1 MDESISGVLSYWNL
15 KKFQSEDKPLS
26 ILEFP
31 LYTDSHIIG
40 ELKDG
45 KSPYKLLNMIANF
58 NNQEVVKDALT
69 LRVNWYID
77 SRASYKVQT
86 DTTRYHGGWVTDEL
100 ASLISL
106 RLGIR
111 VKAGQMTRSFDCY
124 SNDPL
129 GQPCSTREKAPQ
141 VNIKVRGAML
151 PNAVKTV
158 DIAEVDNIHLL
169 GELSECEYIAL
180 VRSARMYQ
188 EALWVAE
195 SEPELAW
202 LMLISAVETA
212 ANHWSSEKESPVER
226 LRSAKPEL
234 AKILLESG
242 GETLL
247 KNVALEIAPTLGS
260 TNKFIKFCLHFMPK
274 EPEKRPIDC
283 YQVKWS
289 KTGFKVIL
297 NKLYGY
303 RSQALHGGIPFPAPL
318 CTPPELI
325 PHDSYTEKGGT
336 GLATHTL
343 GASWESKDLP
353 ITMNTFNHF
362 VHGVLNNWW
371 CSLLRSGG

>member
-1 MDESISGVLSYWNL
+1 MDENINGVLSYWNL
-15 KKFQSEDKPLS
+15 KKFHSEDKPLS

-31 LYTDSHIIG
+31 LYSDSHITG
-40 ELKDG
+40 ELKDD
-45 KSPYKLLNMIANF
+45 KSPYKLLNMIASF
-58 NNQEVVKDALT
+58 NNQEVVKDTIT
-69 LRVNWYID
+69 LRINWFID
-77 SRASYKVQT
+77 SRTSYKVKT
-86 DTTRYHGGWVTDEL
+86 DITRYHGGWVTDEI

-111 VKAGQMTRSFDCY
+111 MKAGEMTRSFDCY
-124 SNDPL
+124 SDDPL
-129 GQPCSTREKAPQ
+129 GSPCSTRERAPQ
-141 VNIKVRGAML
+141 INIKARGAIL
-151 PNAVKTV
+151 PSAVKTV
-158 DIAEVDNIHLL
+158 NIEQINDIHLL
-169 GELSECEYIAL
+169 SKLTEYEYIAL

-226 LRSAKPEL
+226 LRTAKPEL

-247 KNVALEIAPTLGS
+247 QSVAIEIASTLGS
-260 TNKFIKFCLHFMPK
+260 TNKFIKFCLEFFPE
-274 EPEKRPIDC
+274 EPEKRPNNG
-283 YQVKWS
+283 YKVKWS
-289 KTGFKVIL
+289 KTGFRDIL

-303 RSQALHGGIPFPAPL
+303 RSSALHGGIPFPAPL
-318 CTPPELI
+318 CTPPEYI
-325 PHDSYTEKGGT
+325 SHNMCFTEKGGS

-353 ITMNTFNHF
+353 ITMNTFHYF
-362 VHGVLNNWW
+362 VNGVLNKWW
-371 CSLLRSGG
+371 RSLLR